1 MRRFLMLFTMLML
14 SGVLAFS
21 QGTAVSGTV
30 KDDTGAPVP
39 FATVTES
46 GTRNATTADANGIF
60 AIKMRGS
67 GSLTI
72 TSAGFDAVTVAPIG
86 GTANVSLKRN
96 AAELATVTV
105 TTALGIQRS
114 KNTLPYAAQQVT
126 GEEVSKTRNDNFISG
141 LSGKVSGLQ
150 ITQNNSLGASTNV
163 VIRGFKSLMGNNQ
176 ALFVVDGTP
185 IDNSNTNTTDQETG
199 RGGYD
204 YGNAAADVNPD
215 DIASI
220 DVLKGAAA
228 TALYGS
234 RAANGVILITT
245 KKGKKG
251 FGITIN
257 TGVTFGA
264 IDKSTM
270 VKYQHEYGGGYGA
283 ANEYGSP
290 DGNFF
295 YFDVNGDGVPDLVDP
310 TTEDASWGAKF
321 DPNLMVYQWNA
332 FDSTSAF
339 YKKATPWVAAK
350 NDPTTFFEKP
360 VSYNS
365 SILLTGG
372 DDKFTY
378 KLGYTHTS
386 DDGILPNSNVKK
398 DLVNFGASYKISD
411 RVTANASINYTEING
426 KGRYGTGYDALNPM
440 QGFRQWWQMNTDV
453 KELKDAYFRTKRNL
467 TWNMVDPKNGDIG
480 PIFWDNPYWDRY
492 ENFETDSRSRYFGNV
507 GVTYKVTDWLSAQGR
522 VSLDSYD
529 ELHEERLAIGS
540 LPLTIAGGTGNDAS
554 GYSRLN
560 RAFRE
565 YNYSGILTVDKNINS
580 NLNFKALLGADRRQ
594 TNVSSILAVTN
605 GGLVVP
611 DTYSLLVSKFPIS
624 APVENVTT
632 IQVDGV
638 FAGAT
643 LTWKEMLILD
653 ATIRRDHSS
662 TLPTNNSSYYYP
674 SVSGGFVFSQL
685 TKNTPWISYG
695 KLRANYA
702 ELGNSAPALSLL
714 DVYNKPTPFG
724 TATLFSVPATKNNAN
739 LVPEKTKSYEIGL
752 EMNFLRNRVGFDVTY
767 YNAKSIDQILPV
779 AVSTATGY
787 DNEYVNAGAILNKG
801 WEVTLNLTPF
811 KTKNFQWD
819 MRINYSKNKSKVLN
833 LFGPDSS
840 SVLQLG
846 SFQGGVTI
854 NAVPGQPYGQIR
866 GNDFIYTNGQRTVKA
881 NGYYAMTPTANSV
894 IGNAYPDWIGG
905 ISNTFRYKNVSLSFL
920 IDVRK
925 GGDVFSLDTYYGMAT
940 GLYDVTAGLND
951 LGKDKRAHVA
961 DGGGVILPGVT
972 ADGKPNTTRVNGD
985 AKDDNGVLQTLFGI
999 YGYYRNP
1006 AKAFV
1011 YDASFVKLREATL
1024 TYSLPGSLLDKTK
1037 FIKGIDVSVFGR
1049 NLWIIHKNLPYS
1061 DPEELLSSGNVQG
1074 YQSGAFPTTRS
1085 IGVNLKFNF

>member
-1 MRRFLMLFTMLML
+1 MKRTIVLFTVLMLC
-14 SGVLAFS
+14 GILAFS
-21 QGTAVSGTV
+21 QSRSVSGIV
-30 KDDTGAPVP
+30 KDETGTPVP
-39 FATVTES
+39 FATITES
-46 GTRNATTADANGIF
+46 GARNATTADANGNF
-60 AIKMRGS
+60 TLKMKGS
-67 GSLTI
+67 GDVII
-72 TSAGFDAVTVAPIG
+72 TATGFEAKRVTPSGNTVEAI
-86 GTANVSLKRN
+86 LKRN
-96 AAELATVTV
+96 TTELATVTV

-114 KNTLPYAAQQVT
+114 KNTLPYASQQVT
-126 GEEVSKTRNDNFISG
+126 GDEVSKTRNDNFLSG

-150 ITQNNSLGASTNV
+150 VTQNNSLGASTNV
-163 VIRGFKSLMGNNQ
+163 IIRGYKSLTGNNQ

-185 IDNSNTNTTDQETG
+185 IDNSNKNTVDQQTG

-215 DIASI
+215 DIESI
-220 DVLKGAAA
+220 NVLKGAAA

-234 RAANGVILITT
+234 RAANGVVLITT

-251 FGITIN
+251 FGITVN

-270 VKYQHEYGGGYGA
+270 VKYQHEYGAGYGA
-283 ANEYGSP
+283 ANGYGSP
-290 DGNFF
+290 DNNFF
-295 YFDVNGDGVPDLVDP
+295 YFDVNGDGIPDLVTP
-310 TTEDASWGAKF
+310 TTEDASYGAKF

-332 FDSTSAF
+332 FDSTSPF

-365 SILLTGG
+365 SILLDGG

-378 KLGYTHTS
+378 KLGYTHAS
-386 DDGILPNSNVKK
+386 DNGILPNSNIKK
-398 DLVNFGASYKISD
+398 DLVNFGATYKISN

-440 QGFRQWWQMNTDV
+440 QSLRQWWEMNNDMQ
-453 KELKDAYFRTKRNL
+453 ELKDAYFRTKRNV
-467 TWNMVDPKNGDIG
+467 TWNWADPTSPDGLK

-492 ENFETDSRSRYFGNV
+492 ENYETDNRSRYFGNV
-507 GVTYKVTDWLSAQGR
+507 GLTYKVTDWLSAQGR

-529 ELHEERLAIGS
+529 EIQEERLAVGS
-540 LPLTIAGGTGNDAS
+540 LPLALAGGTGNDAS
-554 GYSRLN
+554 GYSRFN
-560 RAFRE
+560 RSFRE
-565 YNYSGILTVDKNINS
+565 YNYSGILTVDKNITS
-580 NLNFKALLGADRRQ
+580 KLNFKALLGADRRQ
-594 TNVSSILAVTN
+594 TNIKSILAVTN

-611 DTYSLLVSKFPIS
+611 EMYSLLVSKFPIA
-624 APVENVTT
+624 APIESVNT
-632 IQVDGV
+632 IQVDGA

-662 TLPTNNSSYYYP
+662 TLPKNNSSYYYP
-674 SVSGGFVFSQL
+674 SVSGGFIFSKLIQ
-685 TKNTPWISYG
+685 NTPWFSYG

-702 ELGNSAPALSLL
+702 ELGNSAPALSLY

-724 TATLFSVPATKNNAN
+724 TATLFSVPATKNNAS
-739 LVPEKTKSYEIGL
+739 LVPERTKSYEIGL
-752 EMNFLRNRVGFDVTY
+752 EMNFLKNRIGLDVTY
-767 YNAKSIDQILPV
+767 YNANSINQILPV

-787 DNEYVNAGAILNKG
+787 NNEFINAGSILNKG
-801 WEVTLNLTPF
+801 WEVSLNLTPL
-811 KTKNFQWD
+811 KIRNFQWD
-819 MRINYSKNKSKVLN
+819 MRINWSTNSNKVLH

-846 SFQGGVTI
+846 SFQGGVSV

-881 NGYYAMTPTANSV
+881 NGYYAMTPTFNSV
-894 IGNAYPDWIGG
+894 IGNAYPDWLGG

-920 IDVRK
+920 IDIRK

-951 LGKDKRAHVA
+951 LGHDKRDHVA
-961 DGGGVILPGVT
+961 NGGGVILPGVT
-972 ADGKPNTTRVNGD
+972 ADGKPNTVRVNGD
-985 AKDDNGVLQTLFGI
+985 AGGETLFGL

-1006 AKAFV
+1006 DKAFV

-1024 TYSLPGSLLDKTK
+1024 TYSIPGSILDKTK
-1037 FIKGIDVSVFGR
+1037 FIKGIDISVFGR
-1049 NLWIIHKNLPYS
+1049 NLWIIHKNMPYS
-1061 DPEELLSSGNVQG
+1061 DPEELLSSGNIQG

>member
-1 MRRFLMLFTMLML
+1 MLFTVLML

-21 QGTAVSGTV
+21 QGTSVSGTV
-30 KDDTGAPVP
+30 KDDQGAPVP
-39 FATVTES
+39 FATITET
-46 GTRNATTADANGIF
+46 GTRNATTADANGNF
-60 AIKMRGS
+60 MIKMRGS
-67 GSLTI
+67 GSLTL
-72 TSAGFDAVTVAPIG
+72 TSAGFNAINVKPANGV
-86 GTANVSLKRN
+86 ANVSLIRN

-114 KNTLPYAAQQVT
+114 KNTLPYAAQQIT
-126 GEEVSKTRNDNFISG
+126 GDEVSKTRNDNFISG

-185 IDNSNTNTTDQETG
+185 IDNTNNNTADQESG

-204 YGNAAADVNPD
+204 YGNAAADINPD

-234 RAANGVILITT
+234 RASNGVILITT

-295 YFDVNGDGVPDLVDP
+295 YFDVNGDGIPDLVDP

-321 DPNLMVYQWNA
+321 DPKLMVYQWNA

-386 DDGILPNSNVKK
+386 DNGILPNSNVKK
-398 DLVNFGASYKISD
+398 DLVNFGATYKISD

-440 QGFRQWWQMNTDV
+440 QGFRQWWQMNNDI
-453 KELKDAYFRTKRNL
+453 KELKDAYFRTKQNI
-467 TWNMVDPKNGDIG
+467 TWNMVDPQHGNIA

-507 GVTYKVTDWLSAQGR
+507 GLTYKVTDWLSAQGR
-522 VSLDSYD
+522 ISLDSYD
-529 ELHEERLAIGS
+529 ELHEERLAVGS

-554 GYSRLN
+554 GYSRFN
-560 RAFRE
+560 RSFRE
-565 YNYSGILTVDKNINS
+565 YNYSGILTVDKNITG

-594 TNVSSILAVTN
+594 TNISSILAVTN

-611 DTYSLLVSKFPIS
+611 EMYSLLVSKFPIA
-624 APVENVTT
+624 APVEDIST
-632 IQVDGV
+632 IQVDGA

-643 LTWKEMLILD
+643 LTWNEMLILD

-662 TLPTNNSSYYYP
+662 TLPNAKSSYYYP

-702 ELGNSAPALSLL
+702 ELGNSAPALSLT

-739 LVPEKTKSYEIGL
+739 LLPERTKSYEIGL
-752 EMNFLRNRVGFDVTY
+752 EMNFLKSRIGFDVTY

-787 DNEYVNAGAILNKG
+787 DNEFVNAGSILNKG
-801 WEVTLNLTPF
+801 WEVTLNLTPV
-811 KTKNFQWD
+811 KSHDFQWD
-819 MRINYSKNKSKVLN
+819 MRINWSKNNSKVLH

-846 SFQGGVTI
+846 SFQGGVTV

-866 GNDFIYTNGQRTVKA
+866 GSDFIYTNGQRTVKA
-881 NGYYAMTPTANSV
+881 NGYYAMTATANSV

-905 ISNTFRYKNVSLSFL
+905 VSNTFRYKNVSLSFL

-940 GLYDVTAGLND
+940 GLYDVTAGLNE
-951 LGKDKRAHVA
+951 LGKDKRAPAA
-961 DGGGVILPGVT
+961 DGGGVILQGVT
-972 ADGKPNTTRVNGD
+972 ADGKPNTKRVNGD
-985 AKDDNGVLQTLFGI
+985 AGGASLFGLF
-999 YGYYRNP
+999 GYYRNP

-1024 TYSLPGSLLDKTK
+1024 TYSLPGTLLDKTK

-1049 NLWIIHKNLPYS
+1049 NLWIIHKNMPYS